1 MGVDMEELKFQLQE
15 SEQMLADIRS
25 QLDSSQRSN
34 WPADTQLRCM
44 TQSYRSL
51 ETHAANLE
59 IDVNQLK
66 EKVRSLEKELEDE
79 KLDHQEAVMRCHE
92 LEEHIQRAVI

>member
-1 MGVDMEELKFQLQE
+1 MGVDIEELKFQLQE

-34 WPADTQLRCM
+34 WLADTQLR
-44 TQSYRSL
+44 S
-51 ETHAANLE
+51 NLE

-66 EKVRSLEKELEDE
+66 EKVRSLENDLEDE
-79 KLDHQEAVMRCHE
+79 KLNHQEAVMRCHE
-92 LEEHIQRAVI
+92 LEEHIQRVVI